1 MTLSGHFFASAAFG
15 VQNVLD
21 LLVPPKG
28 EAIGK
33 EVILVTAKQKRFV
46 EEYLLDLNATQAA
59 IRAGYKAGS
68 AQRASEIGSELL
80 QKTPV
85 QATIAKAMAERSR
98 RTGINQDRVVRE
110 LAKIA
115 FVNASDV
122 IDLERATVLE
132 GAARE
137 DLACIQSVKVKDG
150 NTMEREVKLAD
161 KLRALE
167 LLGKH
172 LGMWTEKVQVSGLEE
187 ERSKLAAMMHQLEM
201 TDEQSDADSLAQV

>member
-1 MTLSGHFFASAAFG
+1 M
-15 VQNVLD
+15 
-21 LLVPPKG
+21 
-28 EAIGK
+28 
-33 EVILVTAKQKRFV
+33 TAKQQRFV
-46 EEYLLDLNATQAA
+46 EEYLVDLNATQAA
-59 IRAGYKAGS
+59 IRAGYSPKTANEQGARLLANVSVQS
-68 AQRASEIGSELL
+68 AVS
-80 QKTPV
+80 T
-85 QATIAKAMAERSR
+85 AMAERSR
-98 RTGINQDRVVRE
+98 RTGINQDRVIQE

-122 IDLERATVLE
+122 IDLKRATVLE
-132 GAARE
+132 EAARE

-150 NTMEREVKLAD
+150 NTVEREVRLAD

-187 ERSKLAAMMHQLEM
+187 ERSKLAAMMCQLEM

>member
-1 MTLSGHFFASAAFG
+1 M
-15 VQNVLD
+15 
-21 LLVPPKG
+21 
-28 EAIGK
+28 
-33 EVILVTAKQKRFV
+33 TAKQKRFV

-59 IRAGYKAGS
+59 IRAGYSPDTA
-68 AQRASEIGSELL
+68 REIGCENLTKPDISR
-80 QKTPV
+80 
-85 QATIAKAMAERSR
+85 AIAKAMAERSR

-122 IDLERATVLE
+122 IDLKRATVLE
-132 GAARE
+132 EADRE

-150 NTMEREVKLAD
+150 NTVEREVRLAD

-201 TDEQSDADSLAQV
+201 TDEQSGPDSLAQV